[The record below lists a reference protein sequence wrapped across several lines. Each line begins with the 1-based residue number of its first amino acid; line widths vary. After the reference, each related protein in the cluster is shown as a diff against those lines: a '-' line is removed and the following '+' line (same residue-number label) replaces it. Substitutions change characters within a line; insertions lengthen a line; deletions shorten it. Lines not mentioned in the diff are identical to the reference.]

1 MMNREQKLRMRNGNP
16 LSNTAWIRK
25 PGVMRDT
32 TLLENERCITRNY
45 SYTDNKTGELKDSWE
60 YYICNKT
67 DYLNLIVDNPNCNL
81 CEYITTSKRKLY
93 FDYDIKEPLPAI
105 NRERANEVLKMLV
118 KNINEHF
125 NINITVNDVIVFAR
139 DKQEIRSLHFIIPKY
154 STTAEN
160 LLIFIGILKE
170 QDKYFDDRVYQ
181 RRKAFCLKYQSK
193 VRTENPIERHFK
205 SFNSVS
211 ERLSENVNNYLIV
224 ETDKTKY
231 VELSSETHQ
240 MVFDKAVESKMEE
253 IKLDEQE
260 EQKSNNIVSYM
271 LSHKVNKN
279 DIVQVF
285 LDTLPND
292 YFSNWGHNPKWK
304 YTTKILNSIGANEID
319 LWLKESAIKSNNNFT
334 EGQNKQWFNSI
345 SETDEWVHFN
355 ANPTVIKNHLETI
368 KKTFNIDYSYT
379 RNVNAIMDTPLLRQ
393 WLVKETGKSKIE
405 IANIFNDKNI
415 IRNDENSLS
424 IGKDYKLW
432 LSTLTLEKPDRQRNF
447 YIETFKNL
455 IEFNKNNFL
464 VMDRDTLTDAFEK
477 DLNDSTIKHI
487 GINAKWGMR
496 KTSLYIN
503 KSIHHINKL
512 SNQPKVMIPTEGNS
526 LNLETYT
533 KLSKEFP
540 NLKIMTHQK
549 LLDQKLKRFPSDTNI
564 IICSME
570 SILKCD
576 TTIEY
581 DLVIFD
587 EFESMVLHLESPTMS
602 TEKIEPHLYL
612 NKMKECGIRCKKIIC
627 LDADLTFE
635 RQQPLLENLGI
646 NEDASKCYYM
656 TDNKWLEYTF
666 NVFVNNE
673 SAFWEDMEKNIKDDK
688 RVAVATLSAQ
698 KIITINKS
706 IELLKKEKIIKST
719 KNVLVSTSEGDNGIG
734 WKYNGVCLSK
744 VAKRD
749 GNGFYSVE
757 EVRENVSA
765 FILDMEVDYW
775 LYSPTIKCGISF
787 DEDNYF
793 DVVYGK
799 SNNFSCVAR
808 EFIQMLF
815 RVREVKE
822 KVINIHIDMFH
833 IPKTL
838 PTDEQFK
845 NRLTKNMCLPYYQLS
860 KDEKDIDWV
869 KLSES
874 IKLCP
879 LYEKWKIINWKE
891 KWLSQNNLP
900 HEICRLLSHNHGLKL
915 NFIHREENLEI
926 KEKLKDCR
934 ELVKS
939 ENINLIT
946 ATELL
951 QPNDF
956 SLKSKYNKPSPLD
969 YQKLKKRKL
978 INKLGKYTR
987 KETYDKKILDLDI
1000 HDAHEE
1006 WVKESDFDFIENN
1019 YIKQPL
1025 EIIDINNLWGYEY
1038 YTEKIEKEDEEDIW
1052 GEPTNNYTRFKKRI
1066 WTYADIFHDNYNAV
1080 EKILNPPAELNHIN
1094 YNNGKPLPTDEK
1106 IHCDINDNLTN
1117 ENKWKMYFKF
1127 LSRFAPFVFED
1138 YQKEFETTT
1147 INLTEFKL
1155 SVKDFKLSMVKNEE
1169 WIKTEMND
1177 FMLIVKNKLNDRD
1190 WSKFNATKSKDR
1202 KDFYSIFKSALGY
1215 YGFNIHAP
1223 DHKECNKQCYKI
1235 KPVPK
1240 LYYNKPHKPIDYV
1253 PLTMDSETHKDYFS
1267 INKSS
1272 QIIKTNSNKKQRN
1285 YFDKTYHED
1294 KQKSYSEVYGKKS
1307 IQLFNRSGGL
1317 WEEEY
1322 GPLNKIVD
1330 EKKQYIISNQNILEV
1345 YGPPNKILDDDNK
1358 KYHCVGDSTNLKN
1371 YTYREIKTDNV
1382 VKVPDDKI
1390 LTQIYKTIIRPQ
1402 MESSSI
1408 KNKDMDFLKFFL
1420 RYKPNTK
1427 KNLSADEYEEMTLL
1441 NTNSLPKGVCVITE
1455 IEATDTEHPSLSEYY
1470 KECSNYYNT
1479 YKQETIDNKPH
1490 CGELPDRPN
1499 IEFIEDTSQK
1509 IKSNIWS
1516 NELLKELKI
1525 SIASF
1530 E

>member
-1 MMNREQKLRMRNGNP
+1 MDKREEKLQMRNGNR
-16 LSNTAWIRK
+16 LSNLAWLGGAGAISGK
-25 PGVMRDT
+25 TIM
-32 TLLENERCITRNY
+32 ENERCLARNT
-45 SYTDNKTGELKDSWE
+45 SYTNNITGELKETWK

-67 DYLNLIVDNPNCNL
+67 DYLNLIVDNPNSNL
-81 CEYITTSKRKLY
+81 CEYIHTSKRKLY
-93 FDYDIKEPLPAI
+93 FDYDIKKAPPI
-105 NRERANEVLKMLV
+105 NRERANEVLNILV
-118 KNINEHF
+118 DNINKHF
-125 NINITVNDVIVFAR
+125 NINISVNDVIVFSR
-139 DKQEIRSLHFIIPKY
+139 DKEEINSLHFIVPKY
-154 STTAEN
+154 STTREN
-160 LLIFIGILKE
+160 LVIFSRILSSV
-170 QDKYFDDRVYQ
+170 DKHFDMRVYD

-193 VRTENPIERHFK
+193 VFTDKPFERHFK

-224 ETDKTKY
+224 ETDKSKY

-240 MVFDKAVESKMEE
+240 IVFDIAVESKMEA
-253 IKLDEQE
+253 IKLDEDDE
-260 EQKSNNIVSYM
+260 RKTDDSFDTLLQKCE
-271 LSHKVNKN
+271 VNKN
-279 DIVQVF
+279 DIVQIF
-285 LDTLPND
+285 LDTLPLD
-292 YFSNWGHNPKWK
+292 YFSNWGHNGKWK
-304 YTTKILNSIGANEID
+304 YTTKILNSIGAKDID
-319 LWLKESAIKSNNNFT
+319 LWLTKSASKSSGNFT
-334 EGQNKQWFNSI
+334 ETQNRQWFNSI
-345 SETDEWVHFN
+345 SATDEWIHFN
-355 ANPTVIKNHLETI
+355 ANPTVIKNHLDTI
-368 KKTFNIDYSYT
+368 KRCFNTEYCYT
-379 RNVNAIMDTPLLRQ
+379 SKVNAIMDTPLLRR
-393 WLVKETGKSKIE
+393 WLVKTTGKSKIE
-405 IANIFNDKNI
+405 IANIFNDESI
-415 IRNDENSLS
+415 IRNDDNSLS
-424 IGKDYKLW
+424 IGEDYKLW
-432 LSTLTLEKPDRQRNF
+432 LSTLTLESPHRQRNF
-447 YIETFKNL
+447 YIES
-455 IEFNKNNFL
+455 FNTERTVLKHFYKSV
-464 VMDRDTLTDAFEK
+464 VMDRDTLTNAFEK

-503 KSIHHINKL
+503 KSIHHINSV
-512 SNQPKVMIPTEGNS
+512 SNQPKILLPTEGNS
-526 LNLETYT
+526 LNLETYN

-540 NLKIMTHQK
+540 NLKILTHQK

-576 TTIEY
+576 TEIEY

-602 TEKIEPHLYL
+602 TKKIEPHLYL

-656 TDNKWLEYTF
+656 TDNKWKDYTF

-673 SAFWEDMEKNIKDDK
+673 SAFWEDMENKIKDNK

-734 WKYNGVCLSK
+734 WKYNGICLSK
-744 VAKRD
+744 IAKRD

-757 EVRENVSA
+757 EVRENISA
-765 FILDMEVDYW
+765 FIIDMEVDYW

-787 DEDNYF
+787 DKDNYF

-815 RVREVKE
+815 RVREVKDR
-822 KVINIHIDMFH
+822 VINIHIDMFH
-833 IPKTL
+833 NPKTL
-838 PTDEQFK
+838 PKDEQFK
-845 NRLTKNMCLPYYQLS
+845 NRLTKNMALPFYQLS
-860 KDEKDIDWV
+860 RDEKDIDWV
-869 KLSES
+869 KLGES

-926 KEKLKDCR
+926 KEKLEDCR

-939 ENINLIT
+939 ENIDIIT

-956 SLKSKYNKPSPLD
+956 TLKSKYNKPSPLD

-978 INKLGKYTR
+978 INKLGRFTR
-987 KETYDKKILDLDI
+987 KQTYDKKTIGP
-1000 HDAHEE
+1000 
-1006 WVKESDFDFIENN
+1006 NN
-1019 YIKQPL
+1019 EDEYMNTEAL

-1038 YTEKIEKEDEEDIW
+1038 YTENTIV
-1052 GEPTNNYTRFKKRI
+1052 KKRI

-1080 EKILNPPAELNHIN
+1080 EKILNPPIELNHIN
-1094 YNNGKPLPTDEK
+1094 YNNGKELPTDDK
-1106 IHCDINDNLTN
+1106 IYCDINENLTN

-1127 LSRFAPFVFED
+1127 LSRFAPFVFVD
-1138 YQKEFETTT
+1138 YKKDFETTT

-1155 SVKDFKLSMVKNEE
+1155 TVKEFKLSMVKNEE

-1177 FMLIVKNKLNDRD
+1177 FILLVKNKLNDRD

-1215 YGFNIHAP
+1215 YGLNIHAP

-1235 KPVPK
+1235 KPAPK
-1240 LYYNKPHKPIDYV
+1240 LYYNKPNKLIKFI
-1253 PLTMDSETHKDYFS
+1253 PLTMDRETHKDYLT
-1267 INKSS
+1267 INKQSNK
-1272 QIIKTNSNKKQRN
+1272 ITTNGNKKQKE
-1285 YFDKTYHED
+1285 YFDNTFNVREE
-1294 KQKSYSEVYGKKS
+1294 SYTKVYGTKT
-1307 IQLFNRSGGL
+1307 IELFKRDGYT
-1317 WEEEY
+1317 WKEED
-1322 GPLNKIVD
+1322 VT
-1330 EKKQYIISNQNILEV
+1330 
-1345 YGPPNKILDDDNK
+1345 LDNNNK
-1358 KYHCVGDSTNLKN
+1358 KYHRVGVSNNLKN
-1371 YTYREIKTDNV
+1371 YNYREMKTTTKT

-1390 LTQIYKTIIRPQ
+1390 LIQIYKTIIRPQ

-1420 RYKPNTK
+1420 RYKPNSK
-1427 KNLSADEYEEMTLL
+1427 KNLTTDEYNRFDTLL
-1441 NTNSLPKGVCVITE
+1441 QKCDLQKSKCRI
-1455 IEATDTEHPSLSEYY
+1455 IDFEAINEEHPKLSEYY
-1470 KECSNYYNT
+1470 KKCSDYYNT

-1490 CGELPDRPN
+1490 CLEFPERPYT
-1499 IEFIEDTSQK
+1499 F
-1509 IKSNIWS
+1509 
-1516 NELLKELKI
+1516 
-1525 SIASF
+1525 
-1530 E
+1530 